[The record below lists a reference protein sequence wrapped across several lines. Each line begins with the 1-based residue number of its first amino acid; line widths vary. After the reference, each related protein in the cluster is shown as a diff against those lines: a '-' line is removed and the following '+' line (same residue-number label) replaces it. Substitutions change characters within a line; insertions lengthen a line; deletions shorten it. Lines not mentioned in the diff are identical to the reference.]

1 MKKRMTALLL
11 SACMCAGLAGC
22 GTNTPGNN
30 PGHTKTDSSVTS
42 LTDNI
47 TVTSVKTDVTSFDQL
62 KNGINEFSMNMYS
75 ALPAD
80 ENIFYSPYSI
90 ASALSMLDVGAGGT
104 TKNEL
109 ENALGITDLDKW
121 NDEMKAYLSKDW
133 SQNTFVNTANSVWM
147 NKGTTWAANINSDF
161 LTPAKDYYSGEI
173 YEADFDGQADKVV
186 QNVNNWVSDNTN
198 KMIPEILKE
207 IPGGT
212 VMMLINAVYSEGKW
226 DTPFTEDKTFQSS
239 FYGTD
244 KESVVDMMHL
254 YGEHFAYMDNGEIKG
269 ITLPYDGDNVV
280 MKVFMPTTD
289 DGDINKL
296 FDKLSNEEKQKLID
310 SLDDA
315 SNVEIDTLQL
325 PKFTD
330 EQSID
335 GLDDILKNMGIQS
348 AYSESADFSKIADG
362 IAVSS
367 VNHKAKVIVD
377 ENGTKAAAETDIMI
391 KETAMMPSEE
401 TYNFIVDK
409 PFVYVIEDQ
418 STGMILFMGRVNSL

>member
-47 TVTSVKTDVTSFDQL
+47 TVTSVKTDITSFDQL

-90 ASALSMLDVGAGGT
+90 SSALSMLDVGANGA
-104 TKNEL
+104 TKKEL
-109 ENALGITDLDKW
+109 ENALGITDLDEW
-121 NDEMKAYLSKDW
+121 NAEMKTYLSKDW

-147 NKGTTWAANINSDF
+147 NKDTSWSADIEKDF
-161 LTPAKDYYSGEI
+161 LTPAKDYYSGEV
-173 YEADFDGQADKVV
+173 YEADFNGQPDKVV
-186 QNVNNWVSDNTN
+186 QNVNNWVSTNTN

-212 VMMLINAVYSEGKW
+212 VMMLINAVYFEGKW

-254 YGEHFAYMDNGEIKG
+254 YGEHFTYMDNGEIKG

-280 MKVFMPTTD
+280 MKVFMTTAD
-289 DGDINKL
+289 DGDINEL

-310 SLDDA
+310 SLDNA
-315 SNVEIDTLQL
+315 NNVEIDTLQL

-335 GLDDILKNMGIQS
+335 GLDEILQNMGIRS
-348 AYSESADFSKIADG
+348 AYSDSADFSKIADG

-367 VNHKAKVIVD
+367 VNHRAKVIVD
-377 ENGTKAAAETDIMI
+377 ENGTKAAAETDIMV

>member
-1 MKKRMTALLL
+1 MRKKLTALLL
-11 SACMCAGLAGC
+11 SACMCAGLAAC
-22 GTNTPGNN
+22 GRHTPNNN
-30 PGHTKTDSSVTS
+30 PEHTRTDSSVTS
-42 LTDNI
+42 LTGNI
-47 TVTSVKTDVTSFDQL
+47 TVTSAKTDVTSFDQL

-80 ENIFYSPYSI
+80 KNIFYSPYSI
-90 ASALSMLDVGAGGT
+90 ASALSMLDVGAGGI
-104 TKNEL
+104 TKEEL
-109 ENALGITDLDKW
+109 EDTLGITNLDEW

-133 SQNTFVNTANSVWM
+133 SQNTFVNTANSIWM
-147 NKGTTWAANINSDF
+147 NKDTTWSSNIEKDF
-161 LTPAKDYYSGEI
+161 LTPAKNYYSGEV
-173 YEADFDGQADKVV
+173 YEADFVGQPDKVV
-186 QNVNNWVSDNTN
+186 QSVNNWVSTNTN

-207 IPGGT
+207 VPGGT
-212 VMMLINAVYSEGKW
+212 VMMLINAVYFEGKW
-226 DTPFTEDKTFQSS
+226 DTPFTEDNTFQGK

-254 YGEHFAYMDNGEIKG
+254 YGEHFTYIDNGEIKG
-269 ITLPYDGDNVV
+269 ITLPYDGDSIV
-280 MKVFMPTTD
+280 MKVFMPTAD
-289 DGDINKL
+289 DGDINEL

-310 SLDDA
+310 SLDDGR
-315 SNVEIDTLQL
+315 NVEIDALQL

-348 AYSESADFSKIADG
+348 AYSDSADFSKIADG

-367 VNHKAKVIVD
+367 VNHRAKVIVD

-391 KETAMMPSEE
+391 KETAMMPTEE
-401 TYNFIVDK
+401 TYNFVVDK

>member
-1 MKKRMTALLL
+1 MKKRITALLL
-11 SACMCAGLAGC
+11 SACICAGLAGC

-30 PGHTKTDSSVTS
+30 PGHTKPDSSVTS

-47 TVTSVKTDVTSFDQL
+47 SVTPVKTDITSFDQL

-80 ENIFYSPYSI
+80 KNIFYSPYSI
-90 ASALSMLDVGAGGT
+90 ASALSMLDVGADGA
-104 TKNEL
+104 TKKEL
-109 ENALGITDLDKW
+109 ENALGITDLDEW

-147 NKGTTWAANINSDF
+147 NKDTSWSADIEKDF
-161 LTPAKDYYSGEI
+161 LTPAKDYYSGEV
-173 YEADFDGQADKVV
+173 YEADFNGQPDKVV
-186 QNVNNWVSDNTN
+186 QNVNNWVSTNTN

-212 VMMLINAVYSEGKW
+212 VMMLINAVYFEGKW

-254 YGEHFAYMDNGEIKG
+254 YGEHFTYMDNGEIKG
-269 ITLPYDGDNVV
+269 ITLPYDSDNVV
-280 MKVFMPTTD
+280 MKVFMPTAD
-289 DGDINKL
+289 DGDINEL

-310 SLDDA
+310 SLDNA
-315 SNVEIDTLQL
+315 NNVEIDTLQL

-335 GLDDILKNMGIQS
+335 GLDEILQNMGIRS
-348 AYSESADFSKIADG
+348 AYSDSADFSKIADG

-367 VNHKAKVIVD
+367 VNHRAKVIVD
-377 ENGTKAAAETDIMI
+377 ENGTKAAAETDIMV

>member
-22 GTNTPGNN
+22 GPNTPGNN

-212 VMMLINAVYSEGKW
+212 VMMLINAVYFEGKW

>member
-1 MKKRMTALLL
+1 MSTA
-11 SACMCAGLAGC
+11 
-22 GTNTPGNN
+22 PR
-30 PGHTKTDSSVTS
+30 
-42 LTDNI
+42 
-47 TVTSVKTDVTSFDQL
+47 SFQRSFAF
-62 KNGINEFSMNMYS
+62 GF
-75 ALPAD
+75 
-80 ENIFYSPYSI
+80 ENIY
-90 ASALSMLDVGAGGT
+90 
-104 TKNEL
+104 
-109 ENALGITDLDKW
+109 
-121 NDEMKAYLSKDW
+121 YLVFR
-133 SQNTFVNTANSVWM
+133 NLLRIFCYGC
-147 NKGTTWAANINSDF
+147 KGRIR
-161 LTPAKDYYSGEI
+161 KR
-173 YEADFDGQADKVV
+173 
-186 QNVNNWVSDNTN
+186 
-198 KMIPEILKE
+198 
-207 IPGGT
+207 
-212 VMMLINAVYSEGKW
+212 
-226 DTPFTEDKTFQSS
+226 
-239 FYGTD
+239 
-244 KESVVDMMHL
+244 
-254 YGEHFAYMDNGEIKG
+254 
-269 ITLPYDGDNVV
+269 
-280 MKVFMPTTD
+280 VF
-289 DGDINKL
+289 INKL

>member
-207 IPGGT
+207 IPGGI
-212 VMMLINAVYSEGKW
+212 VMMLINAVYFEGKW

>member
-47 TVTSVKTDVTSFDQL
+47 TVTSVKTDITSFDQL

-80 ENIFYSPYSI
+80 KNIFYSPYSI

-109 ENALGITDLDKW
+109 ENALGITGLDEW

-212 VMMLINAVYSEGKW
+212 VMMLINAVYFEGKW

-289 DGDINKL
+289 DGDINEL

>member
-109 ENALGITDLDKW
+109 ENDLGITDLDKW

-212 VMMLINAVYSEGKW
+212 VMMLINAVYFEGKW

>member
-30 PGHTKTDSSVTS
+30 PGHTKNDSSVTS

-47 TVTSVKTDVTSFDQL
+47 TVTSVKSDITSFDQL

-80 ENIFYSPYSI
+80 KNIFYSPYSI

-212 VMMLINAVYSEGKW
+212 EMMLINAVYFEGKW

>member
-47 TVTSVKTDVTSFDQL
+47 TVTSVKTDITSFDQL

-80 ENIFYSPYSI
+80 KNIFYSPYSI

-109 ENALGITDLDKW
+109 ENALGITDLDEW

-173 YEADFDGQADKVV
+173 YEADFDGQADKVI

-212 VMMLINAVYSEGKW
+212 VMMLINAVYFEGKW

-280 MKVFMPTTD
+280 MKVFMPTAD
-289 DGDINKL
+289 DGDINEL

>member
-47 TVTSVKTDVTSFDQL
+47 TVTSVKSDITSFDQL

-80 ENIFYSPYSI
+80 KNIFYSPYSI
-90 ASALSMLDVGAGGT
+90 ASALSMLDVGASGT

-109 ENALGITDLDKW
+109 ENALGITDLDEW

-212 VMMLINAVYSEGKW
+212 VMMLINAVYFEGKW

-254 YGEHFAYMDNGEIKG
+254 YGEHFAYMDNGKIKG
-269 ITLPYDGDNVV
+269 ITLSYDGDNVV
-280 MKVFMPTTD
+280 MKVFMPTAD

>member
-1 MKKRMTALLL
+1 MRKKITALLL

-22 GTNTPGNN
+22 GTHTPNN
-30 PGHTKTDSSVTS
+30 DPEHTKPDSSVTS

-47 TVTSVKTDVTSFDQL
+47 SVTPVKTDITSFDQL

-80 ENIFYSPYSI
+80 KNIFYSPYSI

-147 NKGTTWAANINSDF
+147 NKGTSWSTDIERDF
-161 LTPAKDYYSGEI
+161 LTPAKDYYSGEV
-173 YEADFDGQADKVV
+173 YEADFNGQPDKVV
-186 QNVNNWVSDNTN
+186 QNVNNWVSTNTN
-198 KMIPEILKE
+198 KMIPEILKD

-212 VMMLINAVYSEGKW
+212 VMMLINAVYFEGKW

-254 YGEHFAYMDNGEIKG
+254 YGEHFTYMDNGEIKG
-269 ITLPYDGDNVV
+269 ITLPYDSDNVV
-280 MKVFMPTTD
+280 MKVFMPTAD
-289 DGDINKL
+289 DGDINEL
-296 FDKLSNEEKQKLID
+296 FDKLSNEKKQKLID

-330 EQSID
+330 EQRID

-348 AYSESADFSKIADG
+348 AYSDNADFSKIADG

-367 VNHKAKVIVD
+367 VNHRAKVIVD
-377 ENGTKAAAETDIMI
+377 ENGTKAAAETDIMV

>member
-11 SACMCAGLAGC
+11 SACICAGLAGC

-47 TVTSVKTDVTSFDQL
+47 SVTPVKTDVTSFDQL

-212 VMMLINAVYSEGKW
+212 VMMLINAVYFEGKW

>member
-1 MKKRMTALLL
+1 MRKKLTALLL
-11 SACMCAGLAGC
+11 SACMCAGLAAC
-22 GTNTPGNN
+22 GRHTPNNN
-30 PGHTKTDSSVTS
+30 PEHTRTDSSVTS
-42 LTDNI
+42 LTGNI
-47 TVTSVKTDVTSFDQL
+47 TVTSAKTDVTSFDQL
-62 KNGINEFSMNMYS
+62 KDGINEFSMNMYS
-75 ALPAD
+75 ALPSD
-80 ENIFYSPYSI
+80 KNIFYSPYSI
-90 ASALSMLDVGAGGT
+90 ASALSMLDVGAGGI
-104 TKNEL
+104 TKEEL
-109 ENALGITDLDKW
+109 EDTLGITNLDEW

-133 SQNTFVNTANSVWM
+133 SQNTFVNTANSIWM
-147 NKGTTWAANINSDF
+147 NKDTTWSSNIEKDF
-161 LTPAKDYYSGEI
+161 LTPAKNYYSGEV
-173 YEADFDGQADKVV
+173 YEADFVGQPDKVV
-186 QNVNNWVSDNTN
+186 QSVNNWVSTNTN

-207 IPGGT
+207 VPGGT
-212 VMMLINAVYSEGKW
+212 VMMLINAVYFEGKW
-226 DTPFTEDKTFQSS
+226 DTPFTEDNTFQGK

-254 YGEHFAYMDNGEIKG
+254 YGEHFTYIDNGEIKG
-269 ITLPYDGDNVV
+269 ITLPYDGNSIV
-280 MKVFMPTTD
+280 MKVFMPTAD
-289 DGDINKL
+289 DGDINEL

-348 AYSESADFSKIADG
+348 AYSESADFSKIANG

>member
-47 TVTSVKTDVTSFDQL
+47 TVTSVKTDITSFDQL

-212 VMMLINAVYSEGKW
+212 VMMLINAVYFEGKW

-269 ITLPYDGDNVV
+269 ITLPYDDDNVV
-280 MKVFMPTTD
+280 MKVFMPTAD
-289 DGDINKL
+289 DGDMNKL

>member
-47 TVTSVKTDVTSFDQL
+47 SVTPVKTDITSFDQL

-80 ENIFYSPYSI
+80 KNIFYSPYSI
-90 ASALSMLDVGAGGT
+90 ASALSMLDVGADGA
-104 TKNEL
+104 TKKEL
-109 ENALGITDLDKW
+109 ENALGITDLDEW

-147 NKGTTWAANINSDF
+147 NKDTSWSADIEKDF
-161 LTPAKDYYSGEI
+161 LTPAKDYYSGEV
-173 YEADFDGQADKVV
+173 YEADFNGQPDKVV
-186 QNVNNWVSDNTN
+186 QNVNNWVSTNTN

-212 VMMLINAVYSEGKW
+212 VMMLINAVYFEGKW

-254 YGEHFAYMDNGEIKG
+254 YGEHFTYMDNGEIKG
-269 ITLPYDGDNVV
+269 ITLPYDGD
-280 MKVFMPTTD
+280 
-289 DGDINKL
+289 INEL

-310 SLDDA
+310 SLDNA
-315 SNVEIDTLQL
+315 NNVEIDTLQL

-335 GLDDILKNMGIQS
+335 GLDEILQNMGIRS
-348 AYSESADFSKIADG
+348 AYSDSADFSKIADG

-367 VNHKAKVIVD
+367 VNHRAKVIVD
-377 ENGTKAAAETDIMI
+377 ENGTKAAAETDIMV

>member
-90 ASALSMLDVGAGGT
+90 ASALSMLDVGAGST

-212 VMMLINAVYSEGKW
+212 VMMLINAVYFEGKW

>member
-1 MKKRMTALLL
+1 MRKKITALLL

-22 GTNTPGNN
+22 GTHTPNN
-30 PGHTKTDSSVTS
+30 DPEHTKPDSSVTS

-47 TVTSVKTDVTSFDQL
+47 AVTPVKTDITSFDQL
-62 KNGINEFSMNMYS
+62 KDGINEFSMNMYS

-80 ENIFYSPYSI
+80 KNIFYSPYSI
-90 ASALSMLDVGAGGT
+90 VSALSMLDVGAGGT

-109 ENALGITDLDKW
+109 ENALGITNLDEW

-133 SQNTFVNTANSVWM
+133 SQNTFVNTANSIWM
-147 NKGTTWAANINSDF
+147 NKGTTWSADIEKDF
-161 LTPAKDYYSGEI
+161 LTPAKDYYSGEV
-173 YEADFDGQADKVV
+173 YEADFNGQADKVV
-186 QNVNNWVSDNTN
+186 QNINNWVSTNTN
-198 KMIPEILKE
+198 KMIPEILKD

-212 VMMLINAVYSEGKW
+212 AMMLINAVYFEGKW

-269 ITLPYDGDNVV
+269 ITLPYDGDNVI
-280 MKVFMPTTD
+280 MKVFMPTAD
-289 DGDINKL
+289 DGDINEL

-335 GLDDILKNMGIQS
+335 GLDDILKNMGILS

-367 VNHKAKVIVD
+367 VNHRAKVIVD
-377 ENGTKAAAETDIMI
+377 ENGTKAAAETDIMV

>member
-1 MKKRMTALLL
+1 
-11 SACMCAGLAGC
+11 
-22 GTNTPGNN
+22 
-30 PGHTKTDSSVTS
+30 
-42 LTDNI
+42 
-47 TVTSVKTDVTSFDQL
+47 
-62 KNGINEFSMNMYS
+62 
-75 ALPAD
+75 
-80 ENIFYSPYSI
+80 
-90 ASALSMLDVGAGGT
+90 
-104 TKNEL
+104 
-109 ENALGITDLDKW
+109 
-121 NDEMKAYLSKDW
+121 
-133 SQNTFVNTANSVWM
+133 M
-147 NKGTTWAANINSDF
+147 NKDTSWSADIEKDF
-161 LTPAKDYYSGEI
+161 LTPAKDYYSGEV
-173 YEADFDGQADKVV
+173 YEADFNGQPDKVV
-186 QNVNNWVSDNTN
+186 QNVNNWVSTNTN

-212 VMMLINAVYSEGKW
+212 VMMLINAVYFEGKW

-254 YGEHFAYMDNGEIKG
+254 YGEHFTYMDNGEIKG

-280 MKVFMPTTD
+280 MKVFMPTAD
-289 DGDINKL
+289 DGDINEL

-310 SLDDA
+310 SLDNA
-315 SNVEIDTLQL
+315 NNVEIDTLQL

>member
-11 SACMCAGLAGC
+11 SACMCAGLADC

-212 VMMLINAVYSEGKW
+212 VMMLINAVYFEGKW

>member
-11 SACMCAGLAGC
+11 SACICAGLAGC

-47 TVTSVKTDVTSFDQL
+47 TVTPVKTDITSFDQL

-80 ENIFYSPYSI
+80 KNIFYSPYSI
-90 ASALSMLDVGAGGT
+90 ASALSMLDVGAGGA

-109 ENALGITDLDKW
+109 ENALGITDLDEW

-133 SQNTFVNTANSVWM
+133 SQNTFVNTANSIWM

-161 LTPAKDYYSGEI
+161 LTPAKDYYSGEV

-198 KMIPEILKE
+198 KMIPEILKD

-212 VMMLINAVYSEGKW
+212 VMMLINAVYFEGKW
-226 DTPFTEDKTFQSS
+226 DTPFTEDQTFQGS

-269 ITLPYDGDNVV
+269 IVLPYDGDNVV
-280 MKVFMPTTD
+280 MKVFLPTSD
-289 DGDINKL
+289 DGDINEL
-296 FDKLSNEEKQKLID
+296 FDKLSNEEKQKLIS

-330 EQSID
+330 EQRIN

-367 VNHKAKVIVD
+367 VNHRAKVIVD

-409 PFVYVIEDQ
+409 PFVYVIEDR

>member
-1 MKKRMTALLL
+1 MKKKLTALLL
-11 SACMCAGLAGC
+11 SACMCAGLAAC
-22 GTNTPGNN
+22 GRHTPNNN
-30 PGHTKTDSSVTS
+30 PEHTRTDSSVTS
-42 LTDNI
+42 LTGNI
-47 TVTSVKTDVTSFDQL
+47 TVTSAKTDVTSFDQL
-62 KNGINEFSMNMYS
+62 KDGINEFSMNMYS
-75 ALPAD
+75 ALPSD
-80 ENIFYSPYSI
+80 KNIFYSPYSI
-90 ASALSMLDVGAGGT
+90 ASALSMLDVGAGGI
-104 TKNEL
+104 TKEEL
-109 ENALGITDLDKW
+109 EDTLGITNLDEW

-133 SQNTFVNTANSVWM
+133 SQNTFVNTANSIWM
-147 NKGTTWAANINSDF
+147 NKDTTWSSNIEKDF
-161 LTPAKDYYSGEI
+161 LTPAKNYYSGEV
-173 YEADFDGQADKVV
+173 YEADFVGQPDKVV
-186 QNVNNWVSDNTN
+186 QSVNNWVSTNTN

-207 IPGGT
+207 VPGGT
-212 VMMLINAVYSEGKW
+212 VMMLINAVYFEGKW
-226 DTPFTEDKTFQSS
+226 DTPFTEDNTFQGK

-254 YGEHFAYMDNGEIKG
+254 YGEHFTYIDNGEIKG
-269 ITLPYDGDNVV
+269 ITLPYDGDSIV
-280 MKVFMPTTD
+280 MKVFMPTAD
-289 DGDINKL
+289 DGDINEL

-348 AYSESADFSKIADG
+348 AYSDSADFSKIADG

-367 VNHKAKVIVD
+367 VNHRAKVIVD

-391 KETAMMPSEE
+391 KETAMMPTEE
-401 TYNFIVDK
+401 TYNFVVDK

>member
-22 GTNTPGNN
+22 GTNTPGDN

-47 TVTSVKTDVTSFDQL
+47 TVTSVKTDITSFDQL

-90 ASALSMLDVGAGGT
+90 SSALSMLDVGANGA
-104 TKNEL
+104 TKKEL
-109 ENALGITDLDKW
+109 ENALGITDLDEW
-121 NDEMKAYLSKDW
+121 NAEMKTYLSKDW

-147 NKGTTWAANINSDF
+147 NKDTSWSADIEKDF
-161 LTPAKDYYSGEI
+161 LTPAKDYYSGEV
-173 YEADFDGQADKVV
+173 YEADFNGQPDKVV
-186 QNVNNWVSDNTN
+186 QNVNNWVSTNTN

-212 VMMLINAVYSEGKW
+212 VMMLINAVYFEGKW

-269 ITLPYDGDNVV
+269 ITLPYDGDSVV
-280 MKVFMPTTD
+280 MKVFMPTAD
-289 DGDINKL
+289 DGDINEL

-377 ENGTKAAAETDIMI
+377 ENGTKAAAETDIMV

>member
-1 MKKRMTALLL
+1 MKKKLTALLL
-11 SACMCAGLAGC
+11 SACMCAGLAAC
-22 GTNTPGNN
+22 GRHTPNNN
-30 PGHTKTDSSVTS
+30 PEHTRTDSSVTS
-42 LTDNI
+42 LTGNI
-47 TVTSVKTDVTSFDQL
+47 TVTSAKTDVTSFDQL
-62 KNGINEFSMNMYS
+62 KDGINEFSMNMYS
-75 ALPAD
+75 ALPSD
-80 ENIFYSPYSI
+80 KNIFYSPYSI
-90 ASALSMLDVGAGGT
+90 ASALSMLDVGAGGI
-104 TKNEL
+104 TKEEL
-109 ENALGITDLDKW
+109 EDTLGITNLDEW

-133 SQNTFVNTANSVWM
+133 SQNTFVNTANSIWM
-147 NKGTTWAANINSDF
+147 NKDTTWSSNIEKDF
-161 LTPAKDYYSGEI
+161 LTPAKNYYSGEV
-173 YEADFDGQADKVV
+173 YEADFVGQPDKVV
-186 QNVNNWVSDNTN
+186 QSVNNWVSTNTN

-207 IPGGT
+207 VPGGT
-212 VMMLINAVYSEGKW
+212 VMMLINAVYFEGKW
-226 DTPFTEDKTFQSS
+226 DTPFTEDNTFQGK

-254 YGEHFAYMDNGEIKG
+254 YGEHFTYIDNGEIKG
-269 ITLPYDGDNVV
+269 ITLPYDGNSIV
-280 MKVFMPTTD
+280 MKVFMPTAD
-289 DGDINKL
+289 DGDINEL

-310 SLDDA
+310 SLDDGR
-315 SNVEIDTLQL
+315 NVEIDALQL

-348 AYSESADFSKIADG
+348 AYSDSADFSKIADG

-367 VNHKAKVIVD
+367 VNHRAKVIVD

>member
-22 GTNTPGNN
+22 GTTTPGNN

-47 TVTSVKTDVTSFDQL
+47 TVTSVKTDITSFDQL

-80 ENIFYSPYSI
+80 KNIFYSPYSI
-90 ASALSMLDVGAGGT
+90 ASALSMLDVGADGA
-104 TKNEL
+104 TKKEL
-109 ENALGITDLDKW
+109 ENALGITDLDEW

-212 VMMLINAVYSEGKW
+212 VMMLINAVYFEGKW
-226 DTPFTEDKTFQSS
+226 DTPFTEDKTFQSN

-254 YGEHFAYMDNGEIKG
+254 YGEHFTYMDNGEIKG

-280 MKVFMPTTD
+280 MKVFIPTAD
-289 DGDINKL
+289 DGDINDL

-315 SNVEIDTLQL
+315 NNVEIDTLQL

-348 AYSESADFSKIADG
+348 AYSESADLSKIADG

-367 VNHKAKVIVD
+367 VNHRAKVIVD
-377 ENGTKAAAETDIMI
+377 ENGTKAAAETDIMV

>member
-47 TVTSVKTDVTSFDQL
+47 TVTSVKTDITSFDQL

-90 ASALSMLDVGAGGT
+90 SSALSMLDVGANGA
-104 TKNEL
+104 TKKEL
-109 ENALGITDLDKW
+109 ENALGITDLDEW
-121 NDEMKAYLSKDW
+121 NAEMKTYLSKDW

-147 NKGTTWAANINSDF
+147 NKDTSWSADIEKDF
-161 LTPAKDYYSGEI
+161 LTPAKDYYSGEV
-173 YEADFDGQADKVV
+173 YEADFNGQPDKVV
-186 QNVNNWVSDNTN
+186 QNVNNWVSTNTN

-212 VMMLINAVYSEGKW
+212 VMMLINAVYFEGKW

-254 YGEHFAYMDNGEIKG
+254 YGEHFTYMDNGEIKG
-269 ITLPYDGDNVV
+269 ITLPYDGDSVV
-280 MKVFMPTTD
+280 MKVFMPTAD
-289 DGDINKL
+289 DGDINEL

>member
-1 MKKRMTALLL
+1 MRKKITALLL

-22 GTNTPGNN
+22 GTHTPNN
-30 PGHTKTDSSVTS
+30 DPEHTRPDSSVTS
-42 LTDNI
+42 LTDKI
-47 TVTSVKTDVTSFDQL
+47 SVTPVKTDITSFDQL
-62 KNGINEFSMNMYS
+62 KDGINEFSMNMYS

-80 ENIFYSPYSI
+80 KNIFYSPYSI

-109 ENALGITDLDKW
+109 ENALGITNLDEW

-133 SQNTFVNTANSVWM
+133 SQNTFVNTANSIWM
-147 NKGTTWAANINSDF
+147 NKGTTWAADIEKDF
-161 LTPAKDYYSGEI
+161 LTPAKDYYSGEV
-173 YEADFDGQADKVV
+173 YEADFNGQADKVV
-186 QNVNNWVSDNTN
+186 QNINNWVSTNTN
-198 KMIPEILKE
+198 KMIPEILKD

-212 VMMLINAVYSEGKW
+212 AMMLINAVYFEGKW
-226 DTPFTEDKTFQSS
+226 ATPFTEDKTFQSS

-254 YGEHFAYMDNGEIKG
+254 YGEHFTYMDNGEIKG
-269 ITLPYDGDNVV
+269 ITLPYDSDNIV
-280 MKVFMPTTD
+280 MKVFMPTAD
-289 DGDINKL
+289 DGDINEL

-348 AYSESADFSKIADG
+348 AYSQSADFSKIADG

-377 ENGTKAAAETDIMI
+377 ENGTKAAAVTDIMI

-418 STGMILFMGRVNSL
+418 TTGMILFMGRVNSL

>member
-90 ASALSMLDVGAGGT
+90 SSALSMLDVGAGGT

-212 VMMLINAVYSEGKW
+212 VMMLINAVYFEGKW

>member
-47 TVTSVKTDVTSFDQL
+47 TVTSVKSDITSFDQL

-90 ASALSMLDVGAGGT
+90 SSALSMLDVGANGA
-104 TKNEL
+104 TKKEL
-109 ENALGITDLDKW
+109 ENALGITDLDEW
-121 NDEMKAYLSKDW
+121 NAEMKTYLSKDW

-147 NKGTTWAANINSDF
+147 NKDTSWSADIEKDF
-161 LTPAKDYYSGEI
+161 LTPAKDYYSGEV
-173 YEADFDGQADKVV
+173 YEADFNGQPDKVV
-186 QNVNNWVSDNTN
+186 QNVNNWVSTNTN

-212 VMMLINAVYSEGKW
+212 VMMLINAVYFEGKW
-226 DTPFTEDKTFQSS
+226 DTPFSEDKTFQSS

-254 YGEHFAYMDNGEIKG
+254 YGEHFTYMDNGEIKG
-269 ITLPYDGDNVV
+269 ITLPYDGDKVV
-280 MKVFMPTTD
+280 MKVFMPTAD
-289 DGDINKL
+289 DGDINEL

-310 SLDDA
+310 SLDNA
-315 SNVEIDTLQL
+315 NNVEIDTLQL

-335 GLDDILKNMGIQS
+335 GLDEILQNMGIRS
-348 AYSESADFSKIADG
+348 AYSDSADFSKIADG

-367 VNHKAKVIVD
+367 VNHRAKVIVD
-377 ENGTKAAAETDIMI
+377 ENGTKAAAETDIMV

>member
-1 MKKRMTALLL
+1 MRKKLTALLL
-11 SACMCAGLAGC
+11 SACMCAGLAAC
-22 GTNTPGNN
+22 GRHTPNNN
-30 PGHTKTDSSVTS
+30 PEHTRTNSSVTS
-42 LTDNI
+42 LTGNI
-47 TVTSVKTDVTSFDQL
+47 TVTSAKTDVTSFDQL
-62 KNGINEFSMNMYS
+62 KDGINEFSMNMYS
-75 ALPAD
+75 ALPSD
-80 ENIFYSPYSI
+80 KNIFYSPYSI
-90 ASALSMLDVGAGGT
+90 ASALSMLDVGAGGI
-104 TKNEL
+104 TKEEL
-109 ENALGITDLDKW
+109 EDTLGITNLDEW

-133 SQNTFVNTANSVWM
+133 SQNTFVNTANSIWM
-147 NKGTTWAANINSDF
+147 NKDTTWSSNIEKDF
-161 LTPAKDYYSGEI
+161 LTPAKNYYSGEV
-173 YEADFDGQADKVV
+173 YEADFVGQPDKVV
-186 QNVNNWVSDNTN
+186 QSVNNWVSTNTN

-207 IPGGT
+207 VPGGT
-212 VMMLINAVYSEGKW
+212 VMMLINAVYFEGKW
-226 DTPFTEDKTFQSS
+226 DTPFTEDNTFQGK

-254 YGEHFAYMDNGEIKG
+254 YGEHFTYIDNGEIKG
-269 ITLPYDGDNVV
+269 ITLPYDGDSIV
-280 MKVFMPTTD
+280 MKVFMPTAD
-289 DGDINKL
+289 DGDINEL

-310 SLDDA
+310 SLDDGR
-315 SNVEIDTLQL
+315 NVEIDALQL

-348 AYSESADFSKIADG
+348 AYSDSADFSKIADG

-367 VNHKAKVIVD
+367 VNHRAKVIVD

>member
-1 MKKRMTALLL
+1 MRKKMTALLL
-11 SACMCAGLAGC
+11 SACICAGLAGC

-30 PGHTKTDSSVTS
+30 PGHTKNDSSVTS

-47 TVTSVKTDVTSFDQL
+47 TVTPVKTDITSFDQL

-80 ENIFYSPYSI
+80 KNIFYSPYSI
-90 ASALSMLDVGAGGT
+90 ASALSMLDVGAGGA

-109 ENALGITDLDKW
+109 ENALGITNLDEW
-121 NDEMKAYLSKDW
+121 NDEMKSYLAKEW
-133 SQNTFVNTANSVWM
+133 SQNTFVDTANSVWM

-212 VMMLINAVYSEGKW
+212 VMMLINAVYFEGKW
-226 DTPFTEDKTFQSS
+226 DTPFTEDKTFQSN

-254 YGEHFAYMDNGEIKG
+254 YGEHFTYMDNGEIKG

-280 MKVFMPTTD
+280 MKVFIPTTD
-289 DGDINKL
+289 DGDINDL

-310 SLDDA
+310 SLDNA
-315 SNVEIDTLQL
+315 NNVEIDTLQL

-348 AYSESADFSKIADG
+348 AYSDNADFSKIADG

-367 VNHKAKVIVD
+367 VNHRAKVIVD
-377 ENGTKAAAETDIMI
+377 ENGTKAAAETDIMV

>member
-1 MKKRMTALLL
+1 ML
-11 SACMCAGLAGC
+11 S
-22 GTNTPGNN
+22 
-30 PGHTKTDSSVTS
+30 D
-42 LTDNI
+42 
-47 TVTSVKTDVTSFDQL
+47 
-62 KNGINEFSMNMYS
+62 
-75 ALPAD
+75 
-80 ENIFYSPYSI
+80 
-90 ASALSMLDVGAGGT
+90 LSMLDVGAGGT

-109 ENALGITDLDKW
+109 ENALGITDLDEW

-212 VMMLINAVYSEGKW
+212 VMMLINAVYFEGKW

-280 MKVFMPTTD
+280 MKVFMPTAD
-289 DGDINKL
+289 DGDINEL

-315 SNVEIDTLQL
+315 SNVEINTLQL

-348 AYSESADFSKIADG
+348 AYLESADFSKIADG

>member
-11 SACMCAGLAGC
+11 SACICAGLAGC

-47 TVTSVKTDVTSFDQL
+47 TMTPVKTDITSFDQL

-80 ENIFYSPYSI
+80 KNIFYSPYSI
-90 ASALSMLDVGAGGT
+90 ASALSMLDVGAGGA

-109 ENALGITDLDKW
+109 ENALGITDLDEW

-133 SQNTFVNTANSVWM
+133 SQNTFVNTANSIWM

-161 LTPAKDYYSGEI
+161 LTPAKDYYSGEV

-198 KMIPEILKE
+198 KMIPEILKD

-212 VMMLINAVYSEGKW
+212 VMMLINAVYFEGKW
-226 DTPFTEDKTFQSS
+226 DTPFTEDQTFQGS

-269 ITLPYDGDNVV
+269 IVLPYDGDNVV
-280 MKVFMPTTD
+280 MKVFLPTSD
-289 DGDINKL
+289 DGDINEL
-296 FDKLSNEEKQKLID
+296 FDKLSNEEKQKLIS

-330 EQSID
+330 EQRID

-367 VNHKAKVIVD
+367 VNHRAKVIVD

>member
-47 TVTSVKTDVTSFDQL
+47 TVTSVKTDITSFDQL

-212 VMMLINAVYSEGKW
+212 VMMLINAVYFEGKW

-254 YGEHFAYMDNGEIKG
+254 YGEHFAYMDNGDIMV
-269 ITLPYDGDNVV
+269 ITFPYDGDNVV
-280 MKVFMPTTD
+280 MMVFLPTAD